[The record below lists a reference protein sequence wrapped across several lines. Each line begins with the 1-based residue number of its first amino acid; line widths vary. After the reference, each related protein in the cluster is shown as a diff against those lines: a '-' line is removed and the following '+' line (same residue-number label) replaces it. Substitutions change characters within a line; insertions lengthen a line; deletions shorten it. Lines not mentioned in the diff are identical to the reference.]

1 MTDIYQLILNELE
14 QAGCCHVD
22 RFPKFYNC
30 SIGSHLLNLH
40 NKKNHIYF
48 LGRRIPDLRDHIMFV
63 APPGGEKTF
72 WQEQYLRGAQALLK
86 DSGTEGVMK
95 GAMTE
100 AGFVGTKRFDGGKSV
115 EVPGIC
121 RTHGMSIIG
130 VEEFSAVATM
140 LKQEHSRALDPALLG
155 ALDSGWV
162 YKDLAAGPIGYETF
176 LTLWVGTQPA
186 RFDLRGGMA
195 RRFIF
200 IYFIPTTKDLLD
212 IKIARR
218 RAKNK
223 RFNPIQT
230 DRIRAEIK
238 KLKAD
243 ITQIKRITFDET
255 IYQLYDTHKFLH
267 WEEQLYDHL
276 CMGYQI
282 MRGKFDEELH
292 VTLDPTIEGMLVEEA
307 MYRDTIRRGSEF
319 AEVLLIMR
327 EHAGEMG
334 LFQLKDQLLSFGMD
348 WRQSRDLIMEMI
360 RMRALERTS
369 DNRLKLAT
377 ELRGKK
383 MGVR

>member
-1 MTDIYQLILNELE
+1 MILDELR

-48 LGRRIPDLRDHIMFV
+48 LGRRIPDLRNHIMFV

-100 AGFVGTKRFDGGKSV
+100 AGFVGTKRFDGGKAQ
-115 EVPGIC
+115 EIPGIC
-121 RTHGMSIIG
+121 RTHGYSIVG
-130 VEEFSAVATM
+130 VEEFSAIADM
-140 LKQEHSRALDPALLG
+140 LRQEHSKALDPALLG
-155 ALDSGWV
+155 ALDAGWV
-162 YKDLAAGPIGYETF
+162 YKDLAAGPISYETF

-195 RRFIF
+195 RRFLF
-200 IYFIPTTKDLLD
+200 IYFIPSKADLREL
-212 IKIARR
+212 KLARR

-230 DRIRAEIK
+230 DRIRAELK
-238 KLKAD
+238 KLKQD
-243 ITQIKRITFDET
+243 IQQIQKITFDDSV
-255 IYQLYDTHKFLH
+255 YKLYDQYKFLH

-276 CMGYQI
+276 IMGYHI
-282 MRGKFDEELH
+282 MRGKFDNELYVGLDEEIQR
-292 VTLDPTIEGMLVEEA
+292 TLLEEA
-307 MYRDTIRRGSEF
+307 HFRDTIRRGSEF
-319 AEVLLIMR
+319 AEVLLILR
-327 EHAGEMG
+327 DHQGSMG
-334 LFQLKDQLLSFGMD
+334 LFQLKDELLSFGLD
-348 WRQSRDLIMEMI
+348 WRQSRDLISEMI
-360 RMRALERTS
+360 RMRALVRTT
-369 DNRLKLAT
+369 DGRIMLAK
-377 ELRGKK
+377 ELRRKA
-383 MGVR
+383 